1 MTETDEVPIPFDG
14 AITEYYKSA
23 APEAVRRA
31 IKDAKGH
38 SVMEPPYPYRKQMKK
53 SAYNDQME
61 AAADRTGQAA
71 ALGRQHRDAGWWC
84 CSKGAMPPARVERSP
99 ACAPTSTRGW
109 CAPWRWPSRPTAR
122 PASGI
127 SSAMSRNC
135 RPRARSCC
143 STVRGTTARWSNM
156 VFGFCT
162 PEERAQFFRQVT
174 DFEMMLID
182 EGMTLTK
189 LWLDVGRAEQ
199 LRRFLKRERDPL
211 KRWKLSAVDVEGL
224 KRWDAYTEA
233 IVETFTRT
241 HTPIAPWTV
250 LRSDCKK
257 RARIAAIQKILNG
270 YPYDGRDPVALGQTD
285 PEIIG
290 APDIL
295 NV

>member
-14 AITEYYKSA
+14 AITEYHKSA

-53 SAYNDQME
+53 SAYNDQMK
-61 AAADRTGQAA
+61 
-71 ALGRQHRDAGWWC
+71 ALQIELAKLQHWVVSAGRRVVVLFEGRDAAG
-84 CSKGAMPPARVERSP
+84 KGGTIARVRANLNP
-99 ACAPTSTRGW
+99 RVVRTVALAK
-109 CAPWRWPSRPTAR
+109 PSDREAGQWYFQRYVAQLPTAGEIVLFDR
-122 PASGI
+122 SWY
-127 SSAMSRNC
+127 N
-135 RPRARSCC
+135 RA
-143 STVRGTTARWSNM
+143 VVEH